1 MLALKP
7 FEFREPETV
16 EKAVQILSIHGEKAK
31 VLAGGVD
38 LVPRMRQRKI
48 LPEFVV
54 SIQRISALDYI
65 EGSKA
70 GLRIGALTKL
80 RSIELSPLVQRDYAI
95 ISEAI
100 QTIASVHVKNMGTA
114 VGNLCVAT
122 PASDVAPPLSVLGA
136 KLRVVGADAEKVI
149 PIESLF
155 TGGNQTILR
164 PDEIITE
171 ILVPARPAKAGS
183 TFLKL
188 ARTAV
193 DIAKVNVAV
202 TVTVTNNTCQE
213 ANIALGS
220 VGPTLI
226 RAKKAEETLRGKK
239 LEQDII
245 ETAAQVA
252 AEEAEPITD
261 VRSTAAYRKEMTRVL
276 VMRAMEKALER
287 AKV

>member
-16 EKAVQILSIHGEKAK
+16 QKAVQILSIHGEKAK

-136 KLRVVGADAEKVI
+136 KVRVVGADAEKVI

-287 AKV
+287 AKG